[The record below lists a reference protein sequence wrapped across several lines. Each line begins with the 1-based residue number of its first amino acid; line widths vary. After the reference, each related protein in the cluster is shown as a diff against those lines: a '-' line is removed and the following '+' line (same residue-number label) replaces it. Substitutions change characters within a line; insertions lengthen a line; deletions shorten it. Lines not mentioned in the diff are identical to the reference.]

1 MNESTKDTN
10 VDNVSKFFDGYAH
23 DFSSIYLEDTKK
35 RSSFNKIM
43 DNIFRKDIQDR
54 HDKTI
59 GFTGSNKN
67 INTVLDIGC
76 GPGHQVVEFLK
87 QGKQVTALDVAP
99 SMLDITKN
107 RVAAMGAEPNFDSV
121 LADYSSHYF
130 DKKFDAACV
139 LGFFDYVED
148 PVSVLKKLLS
158 EVNYEIYISIPGNK
172 GLLALQ
178 RKIRYSLRNCPL
190 YLYSLDSLT
199 QHLKDA
205 GCFEQSEIIDTE
217 RGYYVVIRK

>member
-54 HDKTI
+54 HDRTI
-59 GFTGSNKN
+59 GFTDSNKN

-107 RVAAMGAEPNFDSV
+107 RVAAMGAEANFDYV
-121 LADYSSHYF
+121 LADVPCSGSGTWRRNPQQKWRITPGSLKENLNKQTSF
-130 DKKFDAACV
+130 D
-139 LGFFDYVED
+139 GEHH
-148 PVSVLKKLLS
+148 P
-158 EVNYEIYISIPGNK
+158 
-172 GLLALQ
+172 
-178 RKIRYSLRNCPL
+178 
-190 YLYSLDSLT
+190 
-199 QHLKDA
+199 
-205 GCFEQSEIIDTE
+205 
-217 RGYYVVIRK
+217 